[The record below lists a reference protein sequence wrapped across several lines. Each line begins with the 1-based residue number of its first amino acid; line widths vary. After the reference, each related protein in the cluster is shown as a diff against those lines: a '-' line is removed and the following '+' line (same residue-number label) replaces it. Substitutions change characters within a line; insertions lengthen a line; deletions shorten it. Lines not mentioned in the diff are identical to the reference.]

1 MPKLYNTK
9 KIDKGLKIGL
19 REPEGTEWFA
29 DMTLDADK
37 RTCRKI
43 NVPFNPEDK
52 GNVLFAENRA
62 RKLFEELTKAR
73 EKERDQRINVP
84 AWQTKFFSSS
94 LILLWFT
101 GVLWLLLDF
110 MNLGSFGKTQLLI
123 FHGAL
128 IIPALVSLGVLIV
141 SHIPEGWEP
150 TKKRKSG
157 FLLSFIM
164 LFLVISGFVLFYTDA
179 AVYELSYSH
188 SLVGLI
194 LVPLIFWHF
203 TKKSTS

>member
-19 REPEGTEWFA
+19 RDPEGTEWFA
-29 DMTLDADK
+29 DMTLDSDK

-43 NVPFNPEDK
+43 NVPFKPEDK
-52 GNVLFAENRA
+52 ENVLFAKNKA

-73 EKERDQRINVP
+73 LKEKDQKINVP
-84 AWQTKFFSSS
+84 AWQTKFFSFS

-101 GVLWLLLDF
+101 GLLWLLLDF
-110 MNLGSFGKTQLLI
+110 MNLGSYGKTQLLI

-164 LFLVISGFVLFYTDA
+164 LFLVISGFVLFYTDS
-179 AVYELSYSH
+179 VFYELSYSH

-194 LVPLIFWHF
+194 LVPLIYWHF
-203 TKKSTS
+203 TKKSAS

>member
-29 DMTLDADK
+29 DMTLDSEK

-43 NVPFNPEDK
+43 NVPFKPEDK

-141 SHIPEGWEP
+141 SHIHEGWEP

-179 AVYELSYSH
+179 VVYELSYSH

>member
-1 MPKLYNTK
+1 MPKLYNAK

-19 REPEGTEWFA
+19 RDPEGTEWFA
-29 DMTLDADK
+29 DMTLDSDK

-43 NVPFNPEDK
+43 NVPFKPEDK
-52 GNVLFAENRA
+52 ENVLFAKNKA

-73 EKERDQRINVP
+73 LKEKDQKINVP
-84 AWQTKFFSSS
+84 AWQTKFFSFS

-101 GVLWLLLDF
+101 GLLWLLLDF
-110 MNLGSFGKTQLLI
+110 MNLGSYGKTQLLI

-164 LFLVISGFVLFYTDA
+164 LFLVISGFVLFYTDS
-179 AVYELSYSH
+179 VFYELSYSH

-194 LVPLIFWHF
+194 LVPLIYWHF
-203 TKKSTS
+203 TKKSAS

>member
-29 DMTLDADK
+29 DMTLDSEK

-43 NVPFNPEDK
+43 NVPFKPEDK
-52 GNVLFAENRA
+52 GNVLFAENTA

-84 AWQTKFFSSS
+84 VWQTKFFSSS

-179 AVYELSYSH
+179 VVYELSYSH

>member
-29 DMTLDADK
+29 DMTLDSEK

-43 NVPFNPEDK
+43 NVPFKPEDK

-84 AWQTKFFSSS
+84 VWQTKFFSSS

-141 SHIPEGWEP
+141 SHIPDGWEP

-164 LFLVISGFVLFYTDA
+164 LFLVISGFVLFYTDS

>member
-19 REPEGTEWFA
+19 RDPEGTEWFA
-29 DMTLDADK
+29 DMTLDSDK

-43 NVPFNPEDK
+43 NVPFIPEDK
-52 GNVLFAENRA
+52 ENVLFAKNKA

-73 EKERDQRINVP
+73 LKEKDQKINVP
-84 AWQTKFFSSS
+84 AWQTKFFSFS

-101 GVLWLLLDF
+101 GLLWLLLDF
-110 MNLGSFGKTQLLI
+110 MNLGSYGKTQLLI

-164 LFLVISGFVLFYTDA
+164 LFLVISGFVLFYTDS
-179 AVYELSYSH
+179 VFYELSYSH
-188 SLVGLI
+188 SLLGLI

-203 TKKSTS
+203 TKKSAS

>member
-1 MPKLYNTK
+1 MPKLYNAK
-9 KIDKGLKIGL
+9 KLDKGLKIGL
-19 REPEGTEWFA
+19 RDLNGTEWFA

-43 NVPFNPEDK
+43 NVPFLPEDK
-52 GNVLFAENRA
+52 GNTLLAENKA
-62 RKLFEELTKAR
+62 KKLFEKLLQERL
-73 EKERDQRINVP
+73 KETNQKIDVP
-84 AWQTKFFSSS
+84 GWQTKFFSLS
-94 LILLWFT
+94 LILLWIT
-101 GVLWLLLDF
+101 GMLWLALDF
-110 MNLGSFGKTQLLI
+110 MDLNSFGKTQVLI
-123 FHGAL
+123 LHGAL

-164 LFLVISGFVLFYTDA
+164 LFLVISGFVLFYEDSFMNQ
-179 AVYELSYSH
+179 LSYSH
-188 SLVGLI
+188 SMTGLI

-203 TKKSTS
+203 KKKSTS

>member
-19 REPEGTEWFA
+19 RDPEGTEWFA
-29 DMTLDADK
+29 DMTLDSDK

-43 NVPFNPEDK
+43 NVPFKPEDK
-52 GNVLFAENRA
+52 ENVLFAKNKA

-73 EKERDQRINVP
+73 LKEKDQKINVP
-84 AWQTKFFSSS
+84 AWQTKFFSFS

-101 GVLWLLLDF
+101 GLLWLLLDF
-110 MNLGSFGKTQLLI
+110 MNLGSYGKTQLLI

-164 LFLVISGFVLFYTDA
+164 LFLVISGFVLFYTDS
-179 AVYELSYSH
+179 VFYELSYSH
-188 SLVGLI
+188 SLVGLM

-203 TKKSTS
+203 TKKSAS

>member
-19 REPEGTEWFA
+19 RDPEGAEWFA
-29 DMTLDADK
+29 DMTLDSDK

-43 NVPFNPEDK
+43 NVPFKPEDK
-52 GNVLFAENRA
+52 ENVLFAKNKA

-73 EKERDQRINVP
+73 LKEKDQKINVP
-84 AWQTKFFSSS
+84 AWQTKFFSFS

-101 GVLWLLLDF
+101 GLLWLLLDF
-110 MNLGSFGKTQLLI
+110 MNLGSYGKTQLLI

-164 LFLVISGFVLFYTDA
+164 LFLVISGFVLFYTDS
-179 AVYELSYSH
+179 VFYELSYSH

-203 TKKSTS
+203 TKKSAS

>member
-29 DMTLDADK
+29 DMTLDSEK

-43 NVPFNPEDK
+43 NVPFKPEDK
-52 GNVLFAENRA
+52 GNVLFAENTA

-164 LFLVISGFVLFYTDA
+164 FFLVISGFVLFYTDA
-179 AVYELSYSH
+179 VVYELSYSH

>member
-19 REPEGTEWFA
+19 RDPEGTEWFA
-29 DMTLDADK
+29 DMTLDSDK

-43 NVPFNPEDK
+43 NVPFIPEDK
-52 GNVLFAENRA
+52 ENVLFAKNKA

-73 EKERDQRINVP
+73 LKEKDQKINVP
-84 AWQTKFFSSS
+84 AWQTKFFSFS

-101 GVLWLLLDF
+101 GLLWLLLDF
-110 MNLGSFGKTQLLI
+110 MNLGSYGKTQLLI

-164 LFLVISGFVLFYTDA
+164 LFLVISGFVLFYTDSIF
-179 AVYELSYSH
+179 YELSYSH

-203 TKKSTS
+203 TKKSVS

>member
-19 REPEGTEWFA
+19 REPKGTEWFA

-43 NVPFNPEDK
+43 NVPFKPKDK
-52 GNVLFAENRA
+52 GNVLLAENRA
-62 RKLFEELTKAR
+62 RELFAELTKAR
-73 EKERDQRINVP
+73 LKEKDQKINVP
-84 AWQTKFFSSS
+84 AWQTKFFSLS
-94 LILLWFT
+94 LILLWLT
-101 GVLWLLLDF
+101 GVLWIVLDF
-110 MNLGSFGKTQLLI
+110 MKLSSFGQTQLII

-164 LFLVISGFVLFYTDA
+164 LFLVISGFVLFYTDS

>member
-1 MPKLYNTK
+1 MPKLYNAK
-9 KIDKGLKIGL
+9 KLDKGLKIGL
-19 REPEGTEWFA
+19 RDLNGTEWFA

-43 NVPFNPEDK
+43 NVPFLPEDK
-52 GNVLFAENRA
+52 GNTLLAENKA
-62 RKLFEELTKAR
+62 KKLFEKLLQERL
-73 EKERDQRINVP
+73 KETNQKIDVP
-84 AWQTKFFSSS
+84 GWQTKFFSLS
-94 LILLWFT
+94 LILLWIT
-101 GVLWLLLDF
+101 GMLWLALDF
-110 MNLGSFGKTQLLI
+110 MDLNSFGKTQVLI
-123 FHGAL
+123 LHGAL

-164 LFLVISGFVLFYTDA
+164 LFLVISGFVLFYEDSFMNQ
-179 AVYELSYSH
+179 LSYSH
-188 SLVGLI
+188 SLTGLI

-203 TKKSTS
+203 KKKSTS

>member
-19 REPEGTEWFA
+19 RDPEGTEWFA
-29 DMTLDADK
+29 DMTLDSDK

-43 NVPFNPEDK
+43 NVPFIPEDK
-52 GNVLFAENRA
+52 ENVLFAKNKA

-73 EKERDQRINVP
+73 LKEKDQKINVP
-84 AWQTKFFSSS
+84 AWQTKFFSFS

-101 GVLWLLLDF
+101 GLLWLLLDF
-110 MNLGSFGKTQLLI
+110 MNLGSYGKTQLLI

-164 LFLVISGFVLFYTDA
+164 LFLVISGFVLFYTDS
-179 AVYELSYSH
+179 VFYELSYSH

-203 TKKSTS
+203 TKKSAS

>member
-9 KIDKGLKIGL
+9 KLDKGLKIGL
-19 REPEGTEWFA
+19 RESNGTEWFA

-43 NVPFNPEDK
+43 NVPFLPKDERNI
-52 GNVLFAENRA
+52 LLAENKA
-62 RKLFEELTKAR
+62 KKLFEELLQ
-73 EKERDQRINVP
+73 ERLNETNQKINVP
-84 AWQTKFFSSS
+84 GWQTQFFSLS
-94 LILLWFT
+94 LILLWIT
-101 GVLWLLLDF
+101 GMLWLVLDF
-110 MNLGSFGKTQLLI
+110 MDLSSFGQTQLLI
-123 FHGAL
+123 LHGAL

-164 LFLVISGFVLFYTDA
+164 LFLVISGFVLFYGDSFMN
-179 AVYELSYSH
+179 ELSYSH
-188 SLVGLI
+188 SLTGLF

-203 TKKSTS
+203 KKKSTS

>member
-1 MPKLYNTK
+1 MPKLYNAK
-9 KIDKGLKIGL
+9 KLNKGLKIGL
-19 REPEGTEWFA
+19 RDLNGTEWFA

-43 NVPFNPEDK
+43 NVPFLPEDER
-52 GNVLFAENRA
+52 NILLAENKA
-62 RKLFEELTKAR
+62 KKLFEKLLQ
-73 EKERDQRINVP
+73 ERLNETNQKINVP
-84 AWQTKFFSSS
+84 GWQTKFFSLS
-94 LILLWFT
+94 LILLWIT
-101 GVLWLLLDF
+101 GMLWLALDF
-110 MNLGSFGKTQLLI
+110 MDLNSFGQTQVLI
-123 FHGAL
+123 LHGAL

-164 LFLVISGFVLFYTDA
+164 LFLVISGFVLFYEDSLIDQ
-179 AVYELSYSH
+179 LSYSH
-188 SLVGLI
+188 SLTGLF

-203 TKKSTS
+203 KKKSTS

>member
-19 REPEGTEWFA
+19 RDPEGAEWFA
-29 DMTLDADK
+29 DMTLDSDK

-43 NVPFNPEDK
+43 NVPFIPEDK
-52 GNVLFAENRA
+52 ENVLFAKNKA

-73 EKERDQRINVP
+73 LKEKDQKINVP
-84 AWQTKFFSSS
+84 AWQTKFFSFS

-101 GVLWLLLDF
+101 GLLWLLLDF
-110 MNLGSFGKTQLLI
+110 MNLGSYGKTQLLI

-179 AVYELSYSH
+179 AVYEISYSH

-203 TKKSTS
+203 TKKSNS

>member
-1 MPKLYNTK
+1 MPKLYNAK

-19 REPEGTEWFA
+19 RDPEGTEWFA
-29 DMTLDADK
+29 DMTLDSDK

-43 NVPFNPEDK
+43 NVPFKPEDK
-52 GNVLFAENRA
+52 ENVLFAKNKA

-73 EKERDQRINVP
+73 LKEKDQKINVP
-84 AWQTKFFSSS
+84 AWQTKFFSFS

-101 GVLWLLLDF
+101 GLLWLLLDF
-110 MNLGSFGKTQLLI
+110 MNLGSYGKTQLLI

-164 LFLVISGFVLFYTDA
+164 LFLVITGFVLFYTDS
-179 AVYELSYSH
+179 VFYELSYSH

-194 LVPLIFWHF
+194 LVPLIYWHF
-203 TKKSTS
+203 TKKSAS

>member
-29 DMTLDADK
+29 DMTLDSEK

-43 NVPFNPEDK
+43 NVPFKPEDK

-101 GVLWLLLDF
+101 GVLWLLFDF

-164 LFLVISGFVLFYTDA
+164 LFLVISGFVLFYTDS

-203 TKKSTS
+203 TKKSIS

>member
-1 MPKLYNTK
+1 MPKLYNAK
-9 KIDKGLKIGL
+9 KLDKGLKIGL
-19 REPEGTEWFA
+19 RDLNGTEWFA

-43 NVPFNPEDK
+43 NVPFLPEDK
-52 GNVLFAENRA
+52 RNILLAENKA
-62 RKLFEELTKAR
+62 KKLFEKLLQ
-73 EKERDQRINVP
+73 ERLNETNQKINVP
-84 AWQTKFFSSS
+84 GWQTKFFSLS
-94 LILLWFT
+94 LILLWIT
-101 GVLWLLLDF
+101 GMLWLALDF
-110 MNLGSFGKTQLLI
+110 MDLNSFGQTQILI
-123 FHGAL
+123 LHGAL

-164 LFLVISGFVLFYTDA
+164 LFLVISGFVLFYEDSLIDQ
-179 AVYELSYSH
+179 LSYSH
-188 SLVGLI
+188 SLTGLF

-203 TKKSTS
+203 KKKSTS

>member
-19 REPEGTEWFA
+19 RELEGAEWFA
-29 DMTLDADK
+29 DMTLDQDK

-43 NVPFNPEDK
+43 NVPFKPEDK
-52 GNVLFAENRA
+52 GNVLLAENKA
-62 RKLFEELTKAR
+62 RKLFEQLRKAR
-73 EKERDQRINVP
+73 LKEMDQKIHVP
-84 AWQTKFFSSS
+84 AWQTKFFSFS
-94 LILLWFT
+94 LILLWLT

-110 MNLGSFGKTQLLI
+110 MNLGSYGKTQLLI

-164 LFLVISGFVLFYTDA
+164 FFLVISGFVLFYTDSV
-179 AVYELSYSH
+179 VYELSYSH

>member
-1 MPKLYNTK
+1 MPKLYNAK

-19 REPEGTEWFA
+19 RDPEGTEWFA
-29 DMTLDADK
+29 DMTLDSDK

-43 NVPFNPEDK
+43 NVPFKPEDK
-52 GNVLFAENRA
+52 ENVLFAKNKA

-73 EKERDQRINVP
+73 LKEKDQKINVP
-84 AWQTKFFSSS
+84 AWQTKFFSFS

-101 GVLWLLLDF
+101 GLLWLLLDF
-110 MNLGSFGKTQLLI
+110 MNLGSYGKTQLLI

-164 LFLVISGFVLFYTDA
+164 LFLVISGFVLFYTDS
-179 AVYELSYSH
+179 VFYELSYSH

-203 TKKSTS
+203 TKKSAS

>member
-1 MPKLYNTK
+1 MPKLYNAK
-9 KIDKGLKIGL
+9 KLDKGLKIGL
-19 REPEGTEWFA
+19 RDLNGTEWFA

-43 NVPFNPEDK
+43 NVPFLPEDK
-52 GNVLFAENRA
+52 GNTLLAENKA
-62 RKLFEELTKAR
+62 KKLFEKLLQERL
-73 EKERDQRINVP
+73 KETNQKIDVP
-84 AWQTKFFSSS
+84 GWQTKFFSLS
-94 LILLWFT
+94 LVLLWIT
-101 GVLWLLLDF
+101 GVLWLALDF
-110 MNLGSFGKTQLLI
+110 MDLNSFGKTQVLI
-123 FHGAL
+123 LHGAL

-164 LFLVISGFVLFYTDA
+164 LFLVISGFILFYEDSFMNQ
-179 AVYELSYSH
+179 LSYSH
-188 SLVGLI
+188 SLTGLI

-203 TKKSTS
+203 KKKSTS

>member
-29 DMTLDADK
+29 DMTLDSEK

-43 NVPFNPEDK
+43 NVPFKPEDK

-62 RKLFEELTKAR
+62 RKLFEELTQAR

-164 LFLVISGFVLFYTDA
+164 LFLVISGFVLFYTDS

>member
-29 DMTLDADK
+29 DMTLDSEK

-43 NVPFNPEDK
+43 NVPFKPEDK

-141 SHIPEGWEP
+141 SHVPEGWEP

-164 LFLVISGFVLFYTDA
+164 LFLVISGFVLFYTDST
-179 AVYELSYSH
+179 VYELSYSH

>member
-29 DMTLDADK
+29 DMTLDSEK

-43 NVPFNPEDK
+43 NVPFKPEDK

-101 GVLWLLLDF
+101 GVLWLLFDF

-164 LFLVISGFVLFYTDA
+164 LFLVISGFVLFYTDS

>member
-1 MPKLYNTK
+1 MPKLYNAK

-19 REPEGTEWFA
+19 RDPEGTEWFA
-29 DMTLDADK
+29 DMTLDSDK

-43 NVPFNPEDK
+43 NVPFIPEDK
-52 GNVLFAENRA
+52 ENVLFAKNKA

-73 EKERDQRINVP
+73 LKEKDQKINVP
-84 AWQTKFFSSS
+84 AWQTKFFSFS

-101 GVLWLLLDF
+101 GLLWLLLDF
-110 MNLGSFGKTQLLI
+110 MNLGSYGKTQLLI

-150 TKKRKSG
+150 TKKRNSG

-164 LFLVISGFVLFYTDA
+164 LFLVISGFVLFYTDS
-179 AVYELSYSH
+179 VFYELSYSH

-203 TKKSTS
+203 TKKSAS

>member
-1 MPKLYNTK
+1 
-9 KIDKGLKIGL
+9 
-19 REPEGTEWFA
+19 
-29 DMTLDADK
+29 
-37 RTCRKI
+37 
-43 NVPFNPEDK
+43 
-52 GNVLFAENRA
+52 
-62 RKLFEELTKAR
+62 
-73 EKERDQRINVP
+73 
-84 AWQTKFFSSS
+84 
-94 LILLWFT
+94 
-101 GVLWLLLDF
+101 
-110 MNLGSFGKTQLLI
+110 MNLGSYGKTQLLI

-164 LFLVISGFVLFYTDA
+164 LFLVISGFVLFYTDSV
-179 AVYELSYSH
+179 VYELSYSH

-203 TKKSTS
+203 TKKSALNYLKVPFCPNFTLVYSELFTISGFQFLLIFCYHLNRV

>member
-1 MPKLYNTK
+1 MPKLYNAK
-9 KIDKGLKIGL
+9 KLDKGLKIGL
-19 REPEGTEWFA
+19 RDLNGTEWFA

-43 NVPFNPEDK
+43 NVPFLPEDER
-52 GNVLFAENRA
+52 NILLAENKA
-62 RKLFEELTKAR
+62 KKLFEKLLQ
-73 EKERDQRINVP
+73 ERLNEINQKINVP
-84 AWQTKFFSSS
+84 GWQTKFFSLS
-94 LILLWFT
+94 LILLWIT
-101 GVLWLLLDF
+101 GMLWLALDF
-110 MNLGSFGKTQLLI
+110 MDLNSFGQTQILI
-123 FHGAL
+123 LHWAL

-164 LFLVISGFVLFYTDA
+164 LFLVISGFVLFYEDSLIDQ
-179 AVYELSYSH
+179 LSYSH
-188 SLVGLI
+188 SLTGLF

-203 TKKSTS
+203 KKKSTS